1 MAKGSGSGGGGGGG
15 SRSASGLDFR
25 EYSFF
30 GTLARAFGVNNNQRF
45 YMAEVDVVTS
55 NKRPSYNK
63 KPPKGARYVVQ
74 PEPYKNNEWGVM
86 LVFETAADL
95 QRYRSRR
102 GV

>member
-1 MAKGSGSGGGGGGG
+1 MAKSSGSGGGGG
-15 SRSASGLDFR
+15 SSARGLDFR
-25 EYSFF
+25 EYKLF
-30 GTLARAFGVNNNQRF
+30 GTLAREFGVNDNQRF
-45 YMAEVDVVTS
+45 YMAEVDVVTA

-74 PEPYKNNEWGVM
+74 PEPYKYNEWGVM

>member
-1 MAKGSGSGGGGGGG
+1 MAKSGGGAGRGG
-15 SRSASGLDFR
+15 SAKGGARGLDFG
-25 EYSFF
+25 EFSFY

-63 KPPKGARYVVQ
+63 KPPRGGRYVVQ